1 MLQKCGDLF
10 ISNFKQDYSDNFLI
24 SFYSALSVQWT
35 RKMERA
41 VKVVQAPANY
51 PILQTP
57 QPFLM
62 LPVSLVSKKKQQI
75 ENVRYTY
82 SILINMFCGHL
93 LLFITVSYSLLAS
106 KRCELDECRQ
116 PVRNSRWCVRSHTT
130 SGDAFRY
137 ASTDARPWRSIFSTD
152 IERGGGI
159 QQRLYEHPLGC
170 RQSSS
175 QPRNTCSK

>member
-62 LPVSLVSKKKQQI
+62 LPVSLVSKKK
-75 ENVRYTY
+75 
-82 SILINMFCGHL
+82 
-93 LLFITVSYSLLAS
+93 
-106 KRCELDECRQ
+106 
-116 PVRNSRWCVRSHTT
+116 
-130 SGDAFRY
+130 
-137 ASTDARPWRSIFSTD
+137 
-152 IERGGGI
+152 
-159 QQRLYEHPLGC
+159 
-170 RQSSS
+170 
-175 QPRNTCSK
+175 